1 MLGNIFNFKT
11 IAAHT
16 AELINDPAQSAVS
29 VKPVTGELNNIRLQQ
44 HLFKAGCLLASKSL
58 VRSCS

>member
-1 MLGNIFNFKT
+1 MLGNIFNFKN

-29 VKPVTGELNNIRLQQ
+29 VKPVTGELNNIRL
-44 HLFKAGCLLASKSL
+44 
-58 VRSCS
+58 